1 MDRSSLVFC
10 LSALVLSF
18 AAAAAGYR
26 YAALSE
32 ERLNASQVPVPAE
45 QLGEVDLGD
54 FGTVPVT
61 ELVTYYLENP
71 PAAGSAPRAVR
82 FQGC

>member
-1 MDRSSLVFC
+1 MDRSSLIFC

-26 YAALSE
+26 YAALPE
-32 ERLNASQVPVPAE
+32 GRLAASQVPVPAE

-71 PAAGSAPRAVR
+71 PAADSAPRAVR